1 MKAIRFDRFGGP
13 EVLRLV
19 DMPDPV
25 PGPGE
30 LLVEVHAVSVV
41 AGDCKLRNGDMA
53 EHLALRPPRVP
64 GRDGAGVVRA
74 VGDGVAGFKAG
85 DRVCF
90 TCQYGQQ
97 GTYAELAVR
106 PESDV
111 ARMPRRLNFI
121 EAAAVT
127 HAGICAYIAI
137 VGTAAV
143 KTGDKV
149 LVHAAAGAIGGI
161 AVQLCR
167 MLRAE
172 VAGTCRAR
180 NLDHVMALGAHRA
193 IAYDREDF
201 SRAISGQDVVIDMI
215 GGDVHT
221 KSREALRP
229 GGRLVWLIAEPFGE
243 PDDGRD
249 IEVRQAIIKD
259 GPESLG
265 AVMGLADE
273 GRIRPLVS
281 QVLPLYRA
289 AEAHRIME
297 AGENTHGR
305 LVLDTRRLAP

>member
-13 EVLRLV
+13 EVLRMV

-30 LLVEVHAVSVV
+30 ILVEVHAVSVV
-41 AGDCKLRNGDMA
+41 AGDCKLRNGEMA
-53 EHLALRPPRVP
+53 GRLALRPPKIP
-64 GRDGAGVVRA
+64 GRDGAGIVRS
-74 VGDGVAGFKAG
+74 VGAGVAGFDPG

-90 TCQYGQQ
+90 TCQYGEQ
-97 GTYAELAVR
+97 GSYAELALR
-106 PESDV
+106 PQGDV
-111 ARMPRRLNFI
+111 VRMPGRLNFI

-137 VGTAAV
+137 VETAAV
-143 KTGDKV
+143 KAGDRV

-167 MLRAE
+167 MLGAE
-172 VAGTCRAR
+172 VAGTCKAR
-180 NLDHVMALGAHRA
+180 NVDHVTALGAQRA

-201 SRAISGQDVVIDMI
+201 SSAISGQDVVIDMV
-215 GGDVHT
+215 GGDVHAR
-221 KSREALRP
+221 SRRVLRP
-229 GGRLVWLIAEPFGE
+229 GGRLVWLIAEPFEE

-249 IEVRQAIIKD
+249 IEIRQAVIKD
-259 GPESLG
+259 SPESLR
-265 AVMGLADE
+265 AAIGLADR

-289 AEAHRIME
+289 ADAHRIME
-297 AGENTHGR
+297 AGENTRGR

>member
-25 PGPGE
+25 PGPGDV
-30 LLVEVHAVSVV
+30 LVEVHAVSVV
-41 AGDCKLRNGDMA
+41 AGDCKLRNGEMTGPRA
-53 EHLALRPPRVP
+53 PRPPRVP
-64 GRDGAGVVRA
+64 GRDGAGIVRA
-74 VGDGVAGFKAG
+74 VGAGVAGFQPG

-90 TCQYGQQ
+90 TCRYGEQ
-97 GTYAELAVR
+97 GSYAELALR
-106 PESDV
+106 PQDAV
-111 ARMPRRLNFI
+111 VRMPERLDFI

-137 VGTAAV
+137 VETAAV
-143 KTGDKV
+143 EAGDRV

-167 MLRAE
+167 MLGAE

-180 NLDHVMALGAHRA
+180 NVEHVTALGAHRA

-201 SRAISGQDVVIDMI
+201 SRAISGQDAVLDMI
-215 GGDVHT
+215 GGDVHAR
-221 KSREALRP
+221 SRRVLRP

-249 IEVRQAIIKD
+249 IEVRQATIED
-259 GPESLG
+259 SPETLA
-265 AVMGLADE
+265 AVMRLAGE

-281 QVLPLYRA
+281 RVLPLHRA

-297 AGENTHGR
+297 AGENTRGR
-305 LVLDTRRLAP
+305 LVLDTTQTAP